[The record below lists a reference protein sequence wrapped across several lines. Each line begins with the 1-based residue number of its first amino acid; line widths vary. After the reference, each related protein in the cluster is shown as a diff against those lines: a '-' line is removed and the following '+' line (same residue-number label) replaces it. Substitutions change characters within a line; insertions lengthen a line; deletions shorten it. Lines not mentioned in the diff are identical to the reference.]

1 MPTMAKFTAAP
12 NGVAAAALV
21 HLESGDVNVFV
32 HAIRIEA
39 PVRNQQSQ
47 IHAVVQHVMKE
58 VKGVDPSAQFLSNE
72 DIPIDFTVPEDK
84 AEFDNL
90 FSVETM
96 HTRAQDTVAAFVK
109 VRSSKLLRDLK
120 QPMLR
125 WLSDNRVWI
134 KRSVRACTK
143 ERLTAIGYISRA
155 HGRAEDMDVIK
166 RWVYD
171 GINDQRADGDTE
183 PRFYFDIGMVVGQ
196 FDGRQIR
203 GETVCVYCVSEQRQQ
218 QRELLERFTGQMAE
232 AGRPF
237 VDFDHQP
244 TTVG

>member
-96 HTRAQDTVAAFVK
+96 HTRAQDTVAAFVVK
-109 VRSSKLLRDLK
+109 ILFVR
-120 QPMLR
+120 
-125 WLSDNRVWI
+125 
-134 KRSVRACTK
+134 
-143 ERLTAIGYISRA
+143 
-155 HGRAEDMDVIK
+155 
-166 RWVYD
+166 
-171 GINDQRADGDTE
+171 
-183 PRFYFDIGMVVGQ
+183 YF
-196 FDGRQIR
+196 F
-203 GETVCVYCVSEQRQQ
+203 
-218 QRELLERFTGQMAE
+218 REY
-232 AGRPF
+232 
-237 VDFDHQP
+237 
-244 TTVG
+244 

>member
-1 MPTMAKFTAAP
+1 MPTMTKYTAAP

-47 IHAVVQHVMKE
+47 IHAVVQHVLKE

-72 DIPIDFTVPEDK
+72 DIPIEFTVPEDK

-96 HTRAQDTVAAFVK
+96 PTRAQDTMAAFVK
-109 VRSSKLLRDLK
+109 VRTSKFLRDLK

-155 HGRAEDMDVIK
+155 HGHAEDNEEAQV
-166 RWVYD
+166 R
-171 GINDQRADGDTE
+171 
-183 PRFYFDIGMVVGQ
+183 
-196 FDGRQIR
+196 IR
-203 GETVCVYCVSEQRQQ
+203 YVLTVK
-218 QRELLERFTGQMAE
+218 L
-232 AGRPF
+232 
-237 VDFDHQP
+237 
-244 TTVG
+244 